1 MFVLPGNRR
10 RCEGCHIRLQIGQA
24 ERGIGRVP
32 AVAWIDTYGFMERA
46 QMTSSRSSGRKA
58 AAATEQG
65 GKAAATSQG
74 GKLLPPQGPVD
85 VPRLPAKP
93 TAATPDE
100 AARDG
105 RRVADDQTESNW
117 ADSAKP
123 QPRAKNA
130 RSSIL

>member
-1 MFVLPGNRR
+1 MFVLPGNLR
-10 RCEGCHIRLQIGQA
+10 RCGGCHIRLQFGRA
-24 ERGIGRVP
+24 ARGIGRVP

-46 QMTSSRSSGRKA
+46 QMTSSRSSG
-58 AAATEQG
+58 
-65 GKAAATSQG
+65 GKAAATGQD

-93 TAATPDE
+93 TAGTPDE

-117 ADSAKP
+117 ADSAEP